1 MDKQHIQDI
10 ATTIIEQMGGSGRLQ
25 ALVGANSFGCDEIEY
40 DGFNQPTVWFKFK
53 MNRTMNVCRVIYE
66 EGKDLYVVQFIKATI
81 KGLKI
86 VKEFTDVYAEDLI
99 PLFENTTGLV
109 LHF

>member
-1 MDKQHIQDI
+1 MNKQHIQDI
-10 ATTIIEQMGGSGRLQ
+10 ATTIIDQMGGSGRLQ
-25 ALVGANSFGCDEIEY
+25 AFVGANSFGCDEIEY
-40 DGFNQPTVWFKFK
+40 DGFKQPAVWFKFK
-53 MNRTMNVCRVIYE
+53 MNLCRVIYE

>member
-1 MDKQHIQDI
+1 MLILLGVVK
-10 ATTIIEQMGGSGRLQ
+10 
-25 ALVGANSFGCDEIEY
+25 IEY
-40 DGFNQPTVWFKFK
+40 EGFNQPAVWFKFK

-66 EGKDLYVVQFIKATI
+66 EGKDLYVVQFIKASI

>member
-25 ALVGANSFGCDEIEY
+25 AFVGANSFGCDEIEY
-40 DGFNQPTVWFKFK
+40 DCFKQPAVWFKFK
-53 MNRTMNVCRVIYE
+53 MNRKMNVCRVIYE
-66 EGKDLYVVQFIKATI
+66 EGKDLYVLQFIKATS
-81 KGLKI
+81 KGVKI
-86 VKEFTDVYAEDLI
+86 VEEHTDVYAEDLI

-109 LHF
+109 LRF